1 MLKCRQIKILED
13 EVDENDAEDEVED
26 DYSVEADIERR
37 NC

>member
-1 MLKCRQIKILED
+1 MKMLED
-13 EVDENDAEDEVED
+13 EVDEDDGEDEVED